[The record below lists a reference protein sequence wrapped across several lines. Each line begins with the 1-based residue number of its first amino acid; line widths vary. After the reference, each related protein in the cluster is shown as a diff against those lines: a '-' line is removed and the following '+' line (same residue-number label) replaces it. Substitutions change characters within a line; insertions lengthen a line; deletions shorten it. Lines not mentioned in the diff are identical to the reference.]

1 MTTTNTGSTTP
12 AGGRGDP
19 SNQAPKLNT
28 VIKSKLD
35 WMEYVDRAGLKN
47 DLEVH
52 SRAKEGYLDRMEFL
66 NRVDAKR
73 EEERRNARMKT
84 RDL

>member
-1 MTTTNTGSTTP
+1 MATTST
-12 AGGRGDP
+12 AGTALTAGRDD
-19 SNQAPKLNT
+19 SDSQAPKLNT
-28 VIKSKLD
+28 VMKSKMD
-35 WMEYVDRAGLKN
+35 WMAYVDRTGLKN

-66 NRVDAKR
+66 GRVDTKR

-84 RDL
+84 RNP